1 MLLVIWRTLV
11 QKVITL
17 TKVSEGVN
25 YLCYVSCGEG
35 VPKLTLWTFAK
46 FQVYWI
52 VLVIGMPILSVIP
65 SNTLILKYFI
75 LRSQEQAI
83 RA

>member
-1 MLLVIWRTLV
+1 MLI
-11 QKVITL
+11 I
-17 TKVSEGVN
+17 
-25 YLCYVSCGEG
+25 CYVSCGEG

-83 RA
+83 RAWIELKVHPQEAVS